1 MIGWS
6 ALALAV
12 ALPALVS
19 GQAPPAP
26 PAAAGQAPA
35 GQRGAGPG
43 GPPGAGRGGGAPAGA
58 RTAAPV
64 DITGTW
70 VSIVTEDWIERMSP
84 ESPPSGV
91 VNTGPGGFGGGGGR
105 GGGGRGGGGAAAS
118 TDPCRVYGA
127 GGSMRVPGRLNI
139 AWADDNTLKVD
150 MDAGTQTRLFHFNAA
165 QPALTP

>member
-1 MIGWS
+1 MSMREANVRQGTRVIGWS

-19 GQAPPAP
+19 GQAPAAP
-26 PAAAGQAPA
+26 PAGQGPA

-64 DITGTW
+64 DMTGYW

-91 VNTGPGGFGGGGGR
+91 VGGG
-105 GGGGRGGGGAAAS
+105 
-118 TDPCRVYGA
+118 
-127 GGSMRVPGRLNI
+127 
-139 AWADDNTLKVD
+139 
-150 MDAGTQTRLFHFNAA
+150 
-165 QPALTP
+165 